1 MQPHNQ
7 TSLEKSTLLR
17 LHGGH
22 APIPFPGG
30 IEHFGGK
37 TNRIGGRAGDIL
49 REASPNA
56 RFRGI
61 YLRPTLFMIDGTA
74 THLMEVL
81 YPSTRADSFLSAT
94 ATNSLLPATTEK
106 PTWWGYRRPH
116 SLASWVCFEY
126 SLTPVSPLSA
136 AFSIVTETPEGYTE
150 EELVRE
156 LPHGLHPA
164 VSEQWLEVAQQMSRN
179 LRENRHSAPFRAE
192 DCGTMGNPLPPSRVS
207 LPLGGDEECLLPNG
221 SALLGDVEVAVRA
234 MRPGEEFAFLIM
246 NPKTF
251 YEGMHGTHV
260 SHLFNNPGGSPFRCV
275 YLRIKL
281 LYLLPRVSM
290 WLSVI
295 QRYIVDAPASLPK
308 EPEGT
313 QMTPEHVYNYVLPI
327 HICRY
332 SSFCIDPSEMT
343 LIDTATYPC
352 ALRAFFV
359 ANASVLLG
367 CHLTPPPQTGFVGV
381 GTVTQQ
387 SSSSVGITAKGT
399 KCVRDSDDAKADA
412 EEGGEKAP
420 TEEEALAFLRCV
432 FFASPRD
439 GATVA
444 CTVVQK
450 SLLTGCVLTPKTVTG
465 VELGSMSLPLWLE
478 ALLQTMQSG
487 EKDFVSV
494 QQDCE
499 DDGALLCSL
508 ADELRTAVS
517 LQARVMEEMRGGS
530 ISLRELAEER
540 GTPLGTSLSS
550 LNSFSSIQALHNSG
564 PRDESG
570 PKQVPSHEVHYLV
583 SLDSFANVYDTTA
596 FFFVHPENSL
606 RVVQKLGKE
615 AKALRRMSGTRQ
627 ANVERQ
633 LETDDRADYDK
644 TNSGHQYSGSN
655 TVEDFALPACATAQ
669 QMTIHRKPFG
679 HINRPSEERGIV
691 KAIQKMNLV
700 VLFLTFHV
708 NERSM
713 LARGVPAVLMQERVV
728 TLMNVFC
735 RLGRL
740 YAKLHHRDAYT
751 LAVAALSAAIVLSP
765 QYPQL
770 WMRRGTLYRRMHDV
784 HNAMC
789 DLTRAKFLAE
799 ENMRRSASSRG
810 TEAAEGDREIFLTR
824 FATATAPTAAVDAA
838 GGGGAAAAECP
849 SADEVAMLRRI
860 IRRAETLLTE
870 LRTLQEEEGEQAT
883 PSPSRPCEE
892 KRAEE

>member
-1 MQPHNQ
+1 MQPHSQ
-7 TSLEKSTLLR
+7 TSPEKSTLLR
-17 LHGGH
+17 LRGGH
-22 APIPFPGG
+22 APMPFSGG
-30 IEHFGGK
+30 TEHFGGK
-37 TNRIGGRAGDIL
+37 TNRIGGRAEDIL
-49 REASPNA
+49 RETSPHA
-56 RFRGI
+56 RLRGI

-81 YPSTRADSFLSAT
+81 YPSTRADSSLFAT

-106 PTWWGYRRPH
+106 PTWWGYRRPQ

-126 SLTPVSPLSA
+126 SLTPVSQLPA
-136 AFSIVTETPEGYTE
+136 AFNIVTETPDGYTE

-156 LPHGLHPA
+156 SPHALHPA
-164 VSEQWLEVAQQMSRN
+164 ASEQWLEVAQQMSRS

-192 DCGTMGNPLPPSRVS
+192 ECRTMGNPLPPSQVS
-207 LPLGGDEECLLPNG
+207 LPLGGDEECLTPNS

-251 YEGMHGTHV
+251 YESIHSAYV

-275 YLRIKL
+275 YLRVKL
-281 LYLLPRVSM
+281 LYLLPRVPT

-295 QRYIVDAPASLPK
+295 QKYIVDAPASLPK
-308 EPEGT
+308 EPERT
-313 QMTPEHVYNYVLPI
+313 QMAPERVYNYILPI
-327 HICRY
+327 HIFRY
-332 SSFCIDPSEMT
+332 SAFCINPSEMAF
-343 LIDTATYPC
+343 IDTQTYQC

-359 ANASVLLG
+359 ANASVSLG
-367 CHLTPPPQTGFVGV
+367 CHLAPPPQTGFVGAE
-381 GTVTQQ
+381 TVTQQ
-387 SSSSVGITAKGT
+387 CSSGVGTITKGT
-399 KCVRDSDDAKADA
+399 KCGRGSEDVKADA

-420 TEEEALAFLRCV
+420 TDEEALAFLRRV

-439 GATVA
+439 GATVS

-450 SLLTGCVLTPKTVTG
+450 SLLTGCLLTPKTVIG
-465 VELGSMSLPLWLE
+465 MELGSMSLPLWLE
-478 ALLQTMQSG
+478 ASLQTMHSG

-508 ADELRTAVS
+508 ADELRTAAS

-540 GTPLGTSLSS
+540 GTPPGTSLSS
-550 LNSFSSIQALHNSG
+550 LNSFSSIQALHNGGSK
-564 PRDESG
+564 DESE
-570 PKQVPSHEVHYLV
+570 PKHVSPHEVHYLV
-583 SLDSFANVYDTTA
+583 SLDRFANVYDTTA

-606 RVVQKLGKE
+606 RVVQKLDKE

-627 ANVERQ
+627 ANMQRR
-633 LETDDRADYDK
+633 LETDDHADHDN
-644 TNSGHQYSGSN
+644 TDSRDQYSGSN

-669 QMTIHRKPFG
+669 QMTIHCKPFG

-691 KAIQKMNLV
+691 KAIQKMNLIV
-700 VLFLTFHV
+700 FFLTFHV

-713 LARGVPAVLMQERVV
+713 RARGVPAVLMQERVE
-728 TLMNVFC
+728 TLMSAFC

-740 YAKLHHRDAYT
+740 YAKLHRRDAYT

-770 WMRRGTLYRRMHDV
+770 WMHRGALHQRMHEV
-784 HNAMC
+784 HSAVY

-799 ENMRRSASSRG
+799 ERLRRSTSSRG
-810 TEAAEGDREIFLTR
+810 TEAAGGNREISLPL
-824 FATATAPTAAVDAA
+824 FATATASTAAADAA
-838 GGGGAAAAECP
+838 GDGGGGAAED
-849 SADEVAMLRRI
+849 SSGDEVTMLWRI

-870 LRTLQEEEGEQAT
+870 LRTLQEGEGE
-883 PSPSRPCEE
+883 EE
-892 KRAEE
+892 RR